1 MARHDTD
8 PLSTADRISPAS
20 RVPQGHSKGHS
31 MLSEL

>member
-1 MARHDTD
+1 MACNDTD
-8 PLSTADRISPAS
+8 PLSTAIISPAS